1 MKASSETAT
10 FTLARQAG
18 ILAMPATL
26 QAFAQQ
32 SATAHNSMT
41 QLFNRGSARVVFNA
55 RVVTGGSME

>member
-1 MKASSETAT
+1 MRAGSETAT
-10 FTLARQAG
+10 FIIGAPG
-18 ILAMPATL
+18 GDLAMAATL

-55 RVVTGGSME
+55 CGVTGGSME